1 MAKNNT
7 KELAQKSAGELNADA
22 ERLQKELFDLKFKHG
37 TRQLMDTG
45 SLKKTRRQLAR
56 VLTLARQKNSVPAAE
71 GKG

>member
-1 MAKNNT
+1 MAKKNT
-7 KELAQKSAGELNADA
+7 KELAAKSAGELSADA

-56 VLTLARQKNSVPAAE
+56 VLTLARQKAE
-71 GKG
+71 G